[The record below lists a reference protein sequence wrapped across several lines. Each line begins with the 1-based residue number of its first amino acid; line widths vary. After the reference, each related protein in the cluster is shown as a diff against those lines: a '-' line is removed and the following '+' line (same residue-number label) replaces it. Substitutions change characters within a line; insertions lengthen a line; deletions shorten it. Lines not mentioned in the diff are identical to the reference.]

1 MALNP
6 AAIRVKI
13 SCRHSLRAS
22 GLMFVV
28 VGIVT
33 LLDVLRL
40 DAAKFS
46 RLMDLIIGL
55 QDVFGQKTGPI
66 PPSLQ
71 SRITKASDEAERLAL
86 ELELPVSA
94 DAARTL
100 KICTDGDSLSRV
112 AERLQADL
120 HSELKG
126 KNFYGIEGRRIQYL
140 EQPALF
146 GEEVFANFVSAN
158 NDIYEAG
165 MCLAFE
171 RGTACVMHLSRIAE
185 VGLRVLAAELGV
197 SSQNDWGKY
206 LSGIEKELANRFKTS
221 GARTANEQFFA
232 EAHITLDA
240 VRRAWRNP
248 SMHIE
253 KTYSIDQAEAVFG
266 SVRSFMRH
274 LATRLKEGK

>member
-1 MALNP
+1 M
-6 AAIRVKI
+6 I
-13 SCRHSLRAS
+13 S
-22 GLMFVV
+22 
-28 VGIVT
+28 GIVT
-33 LLDVLRL
+33 LLDVLKL

-71 SRITKASDEAERLAL
+71 SRIAKVSDEVEGLAL
-86 ELELPVSA
+86 ELELSVSA
-94 DAARTL
+94 DAARAL
-100 KICTDGDSLSRV
+100 KVCKDGDSLSRV

-126 KNFYGIEGRRIQYL
+126 KNFYGIEGKRIQFL
-140 EQPALF
+140 EKAALF
-146 GEEVFANFVSAN
+146 GDEVFKNFTSAN
-158 NDIYEAG
+158 QDIYEAG

-171 RGTACVMHLSRIAE
+171 RGTACVMHLSRVAE
-185 VGLRVLAAELGV
+185 VGLRALAAELRV

-206 LSGIEKELANRFKTS
+206 LSGIEKELTNRFKAS
-221 GARTANEQFFA
+221 GARSANEQFFA

-248 SMHIE
+248 AMHVE
-253 KTYSIDQAEAVFG
+253 KTYSVDQAEAILG

-274 LATRLKEGK
+274 LATRLKE